1 MKVFWK
7 VTYEFN
13 GKLKYIYFRTI
24 SNAFRFAKIANAK
37 SVQCVMGE

>member
-13 GKLKYIYFRTI
+13 GRQKYIYFRSI

-37 SVQCVMGE
+37 SVQCVMEE